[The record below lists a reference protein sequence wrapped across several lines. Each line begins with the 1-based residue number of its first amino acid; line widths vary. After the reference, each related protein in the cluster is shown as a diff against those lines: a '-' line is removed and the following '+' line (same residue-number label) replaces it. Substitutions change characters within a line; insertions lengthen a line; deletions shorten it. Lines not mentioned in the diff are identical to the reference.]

1 MMRLAQRGRAS
12 IVALFT
18 CASLLHS
25 SCTAPSCYARRT
37 TPITACI
44 FLSLASPSTR
54 TFSRSS
60 VAGFLAQPLEGIPGH
75 PPTDLHIL
83 TSTHT
88 PTDRQQ
94 PLQPAA
100 LLTTRPPPLLQAHTY
115 THTHTHTH
123 TQRQSCRPC
132 LRFWADPR
140 LGSAVHEIRCKDGEA
155 KTRAHRTSQH
165 REARAYE
172 PVSEAATP
180 GPRIAV
186 KACECVHVGAPVCVC
201 AHRRLAAFFPWLLLL
216 RRRLLSV
223 SVSARVP

>member
-115 THTHTHTH
+115 THTHTQTDNLADLACVFGRIQGLDQLYTRYGVKTAKRRHVRIEQASTEKQGHTSRSVK
-123 TQRQSCRPC
+123 Q
-132 LRFWADPR
+132 LRLD
-140 LGSAVHEIRCKDGEA
+140 HE
-155 KTRAHRTSQH
+155 S
-165 REARAYE
+165 
-172 PVSEAATP
+172 
-180 GPRIAV
+180 
-186 KACECVHVGAPVCVC
+186 
-201 AHRRLAAFFPWLLLL
+201 L
-216 RRRLLSV
+216 
-223 SVSARVP
+223 